1 MAEPATSTAGG
12 RHESAAPSPW
22 IRRFAPLVPAGGRVL
37 DVACGSGRHTR
48 LFYALGHPVTAVD
61 IDLARLGE
69 IAHAPGIEPVE
80 ADLEAGPWPFSGRTF
95 AAVVVTNYLW
105 RPLFPALLAAIEANG
120 LLLYETFAEGNARF
134 GRPTCPAHLLA
145 PGELL
150 ERVRGAL
157 QVVAFEHGIVD
168 DPRPAA
174 IQRIAA
180 LKIMPGHDRLVPL
193 DVKADIT

>member
-1 MAEPATSTAGG
+1 M
-12 RHESAAPSPW
+12 
-22 IRRFAPLVPAGGRVL
+22 L

-48 LFYALGHPVTAVD
+48 HFHALGHPVTAVD
-61 IDLARLGE
+61 IDLGRMRDLAQQ
-69 IAHAPGIEPVE
+69 PGIELVE

-105 RPLFPALLAAIEANG
+105 RPLFPALVAAIETGG

-150 ERVRGAL
+150 ERLRGTL
-157 QVVAFEHGIVD
+157 QVIAYEHGIVD
-168 DPRPAA
+168 APRPAA
-174 IQRIAA
+174 VQRVVA
-180 LKIMPGHDRLVPL
+180 LKLPPAGDRLVPL
-193 DVKADIT
+193 HARWNSI